1 MGRKR
6 ASKFL
11 REAVVLFGFL
21 NGVWLAVGV
30 NPGQRLLAVLQG
42 IVERLTGNEWIPFLF
57 TLLPLLL
64 LLAMLVFIARRGG
77 VLGFVAVGLAFVA
90 GLNVIAAPLTALA
103 LLVAAAL
110 VGWFAAK

>member
-1 MGRKR
+1 MAGKR

-30 NPGQRLLAVLQG
+30 NPGARLLEVLEG
-42 IVERLTGNEWIPFLF
+42 ILQRLTGNEWVPFLF
-57 TLLPLLL
+57 TIVPILLVA
-64 LLAMLVFIARRGG
+64 AMLLFIAKRGG

-90 GLNVIAAPLTALA
+90 GLNVVVQPVTALA

-110 VGWFAAK
+110 VGWFAAR